1 MHSFNPLPLPLR
13 VLCAMVLIASS
24 GAAFAQ
30 GKTVLRFADSL
41 PANHVFTE
49 TVAKP
54 WMAEVTRLTKGA
66 VEFQHFP
73 AEQLGKA
80 ADMLRLAQTGVA
92 DIAFVAV
99 PYVSEKMPL
108 SGVVELP
115 GGFASSCAGA
125 RALWKLAQGGGLDK
139 LEFQPNGVRMMFA
152 IVQPPFQVFTSKKK
166 VETVKDIEG
175 LKLRTTGGAMDR
187 MIRNMNGVP
196 VRLSAPEVNESL
208 SRGTIDGG
216 VLAIVSVKAYSLT
229 SMIRFATVGENF
241 GSAALLYMI
250 SDAAWKKLTPAAQQ
264 AMQEAGRKVTFE
276 GCAKIDE
283 AAAKDVDQMRGAGIT
298 MSQFNP
304 AERSKLNT
312 ILESVGAEW
321 AQALDARGRPGTA
334 VRKEF
339 MDALRDGK

>member
-1 MHSFNPLPLPLR
+1 MYSFKPLPLR
-13 VLCAMVLIASS
+13 ALCAMLLIASS

-30 GKTVLRFADSL
+30 SKTVLRLADSL
-41 PANHVFTE
+41 PANHTFTE

-80 ADMLRLAQTGVA
+80 TDMLRIAQTGVA

-99 PYVSEKMPL
+99 PYVSDKMPL
-108 SGVVELP
+108 TGVVELP
-115 GGFASSCAGA
+115 GGFASSCTGV

-139 LEFQPNGVRMMFA
+139 LEFQPNGVRLMFA
-152 IVQPPFQVFTSKKK
+152 IVQPPFQIFTSKKK
-166 VETVKDIEG
+166 VETVKDVEG

-187 MIRNMNGVP
+187 MMRNMNGVP
-196 VRLSAPEVNESL
+196 VRLTAPEVNESL

-216 VLAIVSVKAYSLT
+216 VLAIVSVNAYGLT
-229 SMIRFATVGENF
+229 PMIHYATVGENF
-241 GSAALLYMI
+241 GSAALLYVI
-250 SDAAWKKLTPAAQQ
+250 SDAAWKKLTPSAQQ

-283 AAAKDVDQMRGAGIT
+283 TAAKDIEKMRSTGIV
-298 MSQFNP
+298 MSQFNA
-304 AERSKLNT
+304 AERTKLNT
-312 ILESVGAEW
+312 VFEAVGSEW

-339 MDALRDGK
+339 MDALGDAK